1 MDFIILIISAL
12 LINNILLIQF
22 LGNCPFLG
30 TSKRMDTAVGMG
42 FAVIFVTT
50 IACIV
55 TFWVQH
61 KILNPFGLAYLQT
74 LAFILVIAS
83 LVQLVEMFLRKF
95 VKPLYTAL
103 GIFLPLIT
111 TNCAVMGTALNIIRD
126 DCTFIE
132 CIVVAIASASG
143 FTLALILMAGIR
155 ERLEISGVPRALK
168 GTAIGLITAGLMA
181 LAFVGFRGVDAS
193 LKALSG

>member
-111 TNCAVMGTALNIIRD
+111 TNCAVMGTALIIIRV

-155 ERLEISGVPRALK
+155 ERLEISGVPRALR

>member
-1 MDFIILIISAL
+1 MDYVILIISAL

-30 TSKRMDTAVGMG
+30 TSKRMDTAIGMG

-50 IACIV
+50 IAGVV

-61 KILNPFGLAYLQT
+61 KILNPLGLAYLQT

-83 LVQLVEMFLRKF
+83 LVQLVAMFLRKF

-111 TNCAVMGTALNIIRD
+111 TNCAVMGTALNIKKD
-126 DCTFIE
+126 KCTFIE
-132 CIVVAIASASG
+132 CVIVAVASASG

-155 ERLEISGVPRALK
+155 ERLEISSVPRALK

-193 LKALSG
+193 LKALG

>member
-1 MDFIILIISAL
+1 MDYIILIISAL

-30 TSKRMDTAVGMG
+30 TSKRMDTTIGMG

-61 KILNPFGLAYLQT
+61 RILNPLGLAYLQT

-111 TNCAVMGTALNIIRD
+111 TNCAVMGSALLIIRED
-126 DCTFIE
+126 YTFME
-132 CIVVAIASASG
+132 CVVVAIASASG

-155 ERLEISGVPRALK
+155 ERLEISGVPRALR

-181 LAFVGFRGVDAS
+181 LAFVGFRGMDAS